1 MADAP
6 KICGTCKKSIEG
18 GVLTALEKSYHPD
31 HFICIKCATPIRDAK
46 FHQRDGIPYCISCH
60 AKYLAPKC
68 NSCIRSID
76 GKAVAAMG
84 GHFHPDHFTCESCK
98 SPLIGKQFVDVEGK
112 PYCTDC
118 HANKICPK
126 CKACGKPITTK
137 ATIALDA
144 KWHQFCF
151 KCKKCG
157 KPMMLDQQF
166 KVDDGLP
173 KCLTC

>member
-18 GVLTALEKSYHPD
+18 
-31 HFICIKCATPIRDAK
+31 
-46 FHQRDGIPYCISCH
+46 
-60 AKYLAPKC
+60 
-68 NSCIRSID
+68 